1 MSARWSVVL
10 LGDDEGEVLARIE
23 DSRSGLTVVRSCF
36 ELSEVLATVSGG
48 LADAVLIV
56 GPSPDL
62 TLSLVQTLRSA
73 GAAVVLM
80 GADAGEG
87 DWGLVTI
94 PASASAEVIR
104 QALETPVPEIAAPAA
119 AEPAA
124 PEGLGSED
132 LLPPEHSPGTA
143 PTEMPAAERESPA
156 RGESTV
162 VWGPLGAPGTTTA
175 AVGIAAELAAAGHR
189 TLLVDADT
197 FGAGIAAFLGLLEEG
212 SGLSRACRAAERDV
226 LDAANLTECV
236 DVVRIGRRRLEVLT
250 GITRPERW
258 IEVRRAPLLKV
269 LRLAR
274 QEYDAVIVDVGY
286 SLEQEESWVLD
297 PGAPQ
302 RSTATLTALADADRI
317 IAVGQADP
325 IGLPR
330 LVRGVEDLQRLRELE
345 PSMPSPI
352 VVVNK
357 LRAEAA
363 GATEE
368 RAAEEIGQAW
378 ARFGPGEP
386 IAAFLRWDPPACDR
400 ALMRGGTLTEEA
412 PRSPLTA
419 DLRDLATLIRPLPEG
434 AEEQT
439 PPGATGQT
447 TASTG
452 RRGAGH
458 RRSRRRRC

>member
-56 GPSPDL
+56 GPTPDL

-104 QALETPVPEIAAPAA
+104 QALETPVPEIASAT
-119 AEPAA
+119 AEPAV
-124 PEGLGSED
+124 PEDLGSED
-132 LLPPEHSPGTA
+132 LLPSEPAAASSSA
-143 PTEMPAAERESPA
+143 EMPAAERESPA

-197 FGAGIAAFLGLLEEG
+197 FGAGIAAFLGLLEES

-226 LDAANLTECV
+226 LDAGSLTECV

-317 IAVGQADP
+317 LAVGQADP

-345 PSMPSPI
+345 LSMPSPT

-363 GATEE
+363 GAAEE
-368 RAAEEIGQAW
+368 RAAEEIGRAW

-400 ALMRGGTLTEEA
+400 ALMRGRTLTEEA

-419 DLRDLATLIRPLPEG
+419 DLRDLAALVRPLPEG
-434 AEEQT
+434 TGGQT
-439 PPGATGQT
+439 PSEAAEQSR
-447 TASTG
+447 ASG
-452 RRGAGH
+452 GPRGAGQRRPRRH
-458 RRSRRRRC
+458 RR